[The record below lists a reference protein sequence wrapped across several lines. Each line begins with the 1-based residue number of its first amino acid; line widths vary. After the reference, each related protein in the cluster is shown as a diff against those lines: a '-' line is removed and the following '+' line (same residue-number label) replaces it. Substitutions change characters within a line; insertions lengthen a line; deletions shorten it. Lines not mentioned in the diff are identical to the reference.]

1 MMLKGESLHSCSCL
15 FSSEYCAVHDWVT
28 GAGRDSYSIRRVIR
42 DCGGGTIDPAADPVC
57 REGVD
62 SAAAVKEWTQRLT

>member
-1 MMLKGESLHSCSCL
+1 M

-28 GAGRDSYSIRRVIR
+28 GAGRHSYSIRRVIR
-42 DCGGGTIDPAADPVC
+42 DCWGGTIDLAADLVC

-62 SAAAVKEWTQRLT
+62 SAADLVCREGVDSAAVVGLV